1 MDSNSPVEYNVET
14 KLRWEIDKLK
24 AETKNLTRPWIH
36 NPASWIAIV
45 TTVIAV
51 GSVLFQAI
59 KSDYEYRRSEIKLE
73 QAKLEIVK
81 AEDKSEKL
89 KDEVARVEM
98 TLNQL
103 NDQRQSASA
112 ELALL
117 EEQSK
122 KLKDLVA
129 QLPATVENKEI
140 KDVAQKTSTSLAQLR
155 TINKRS
161 IAQSEETAGNLRAIR
176 ESLSNQPASAT
187 SFAVIGSFKTLDEAT
202 EYAKGLK
209 AKGLTYPVEIFKREA
224 NRYAVTLG
232 GYLNSAEAAARVRYA
247 KQNGIAD
254 DAYVRQA
261 EGWGENLFK

>member
-14 KLRWEIDKLK
+14 KLRCEIDKLK

-36 NPASWIAIV
+36 NPASWITIV
-45 TTVIAV
+45 TTIIAI
-51 GSVLFQAI
+51 GGVLFQAVR
-59 KSDYEYRRSEIKLE
+59 SDYEYRRSEIKLE

-89 KDEVARVEM
+89 KDEVARAEAL
-98 TLNQL
+98 LNQL

-122 KLKDLVA
+122 KLKDFAA
-129 QLPATVENKEI
+129 QLPATAENKEI
-140 KDVAQKTSTSLAQLR
+140 KEVAQKTSTSLAQLR

-176 ESLSNQPASAT
+176 ESLSTQTVSSS
-187 SFAVIGSFKTLDEAT
+187 SFAVIASFKTLAEAT
-202 EYAKGLK
+202 DYANGLKTKGLS
-209 AKGLTYPVEIFKREA
+209 YSIEIFKREA

-232 GYLNSAEAAARVRYA
+232 GYLSFQEAGARVKYA
-247 KQNGIAD
+247 KQRGIAE

-261 EGWGENLFK
+261 EDWGDNLFK